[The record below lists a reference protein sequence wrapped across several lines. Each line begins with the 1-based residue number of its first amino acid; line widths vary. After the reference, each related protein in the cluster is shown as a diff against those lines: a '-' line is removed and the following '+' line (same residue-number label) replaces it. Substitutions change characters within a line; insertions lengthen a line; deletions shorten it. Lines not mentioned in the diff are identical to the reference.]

1 MAAARFYDGKHAT
14 AHLVKLTLL
23 PSALELGFSVDDD
36 RSPLRWDYSR
46 IVIIGNPQDGVPIRL
61 SCDET
66 PDARLEIM
74 DAGLWQGLYPRLKA
88 HRKQPLHIPLRLSL
102 VASLAIASIVVM
114 VALYQSFNHAAH
126 LVAPMVPESVKVSV
140 SEMALEKA
148 FDSPRICHTEQG
160 TAALTALHQRLAAA
174 TGGDYRGDFSVVDH
188 EAVNA
193 ITLPDRRIVV
203 FSGLLAQAESP
214 DEVAGVLAHEMGHAI
229 EDHAAEGMVR
239 ALGMRFLFMMM
250 VGQGAETV
258 SPDAI
263 MQLVLQTTHQ
273 REAERTADIIGLRIL
288 QRAHIQSAG
297 MIGFFSK
304 MKKREALT
312 PAFLT
317 YISTHPSSEERVAY
331 LSEMAH
337 KAPPHHTPALSKAQ
351 WQALKSICQ

>member
-1 MAAARFYDGKHAT
+1 MTAARFYDGKHAS
-14 AHLVKLTLL
+14 AHLVKLTLQ
-23 PSALELGFSVDDD
+23 PNALELGFLADDG
-36 RSPLRWDYSR
+36 RSPLRWHYNR

-74 DAGLWQGLYPRLKA
+74 DAGLWEGLYPRLKV
-88 HRKQPLHIPLRLSL
+88 HRKQPLHIPLHLPL
-102 VASLAIASIVVM
+102 VSGLAIASLIVM
-114 VALYQSFNHAAH
+114 VALYQWFNHAAH

-140 SEMALEKA
+140 SELALEKA

-160 TAALTALHQRLAAA
+160 TAALTALHQRLAEAA
-174 TGGDYRGDFSVVDH
+174 GGDYSGDFSVVHH

-203 FSGLLAQAESP
+203 FSGLLAQADNP

-229 EDHAAEGMVR
+229 KDHAAEGMVR

-273 REAERTADIIGLRIL
+273 RDAERMADRIGLEIL
-288 QRAHIQSAG
+288 HKATIQSAG

-304 MKKREALT
+304 MQKKEALT
-312 PAFLT
+312 PAFMT
-317 YISTHPSSEERVAY
+317 YLSTHPSSEERVAY

-337 KAPPHHTPALSKAQ
+337 KAQRIYTPALSEAQ
-351 WQALKSICQ
+351 WQALKSICK